1 MIGGGG
7 GKAKACRLTYAN
19 VYAITTYV
27 LALYELWELMWGV
40 PFNKICHHSEA

>member
-1 MIGGGG
+1 MIGGGGGGGGG

-27 LALYELWELMWGV
+27 LCS
-40 PFNKICHHSEA
+40 I